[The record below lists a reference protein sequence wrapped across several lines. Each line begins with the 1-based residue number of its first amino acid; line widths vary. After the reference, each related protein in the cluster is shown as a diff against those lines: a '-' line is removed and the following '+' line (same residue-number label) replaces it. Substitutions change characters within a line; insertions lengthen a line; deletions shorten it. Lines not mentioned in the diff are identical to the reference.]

1 MRTQPLL
8 VSSDRE
14 NYMKI
19 FNICTQRVY
28 EINGEKKVS
37 WYRVGFLK
45 VTENGNQYIRLFQQP
60 ETTFFVFERDGEQ
73 PSQEAE

>member
-1 MRTQPLL
+1 
-8 VSSDRE
+8 
-14 NYMKI
+14 MKI

-28 EINGEKKVS
+28 GKDGEKKVS

-60 ETTFFVFERDGEQ
+60 ETTFFVFERDDEQ
-73 PSQEAE
+73 SPQEAEKD

>member
-1 MRTQPLL
+1 
-8 VSSDRE
+8 
-14 NYMKI
+14 MKI

-60 ETTFFVFERDGEQ
+60 ETTFFVFERDDEQ
-73 PSQEAE
+73 SHQEVKKD